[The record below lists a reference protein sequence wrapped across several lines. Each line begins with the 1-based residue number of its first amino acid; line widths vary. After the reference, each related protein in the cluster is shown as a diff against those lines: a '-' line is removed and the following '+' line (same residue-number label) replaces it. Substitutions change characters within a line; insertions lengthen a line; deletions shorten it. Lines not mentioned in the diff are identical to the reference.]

1 VAETQP
7 SAGGTPPGTPRPA
20 AGVDARDTSEVV
32 TSAVAHLQALVTKE
46 IELAK
51 LEAKQVVTDKAIA
64 AGTMAGAALLGLF
77 ILGFVGVTGAKALE
91 LVVAPWL
98 AWLIVTLVYTL
109 VAGILVAVGI
119 RKAKRPVMDQTKAEV
134 ETTKA
139 WAKEQ
144 VNR

>member
-1 VAETQP
+1 MPETEL
-7 SAGGTPPGTPRPA
+7 SASGPPPGTSTA
-20 AGVDARDTSEVV
+20 AGADARDTSEVV
-32 TSAVAHLQALVTKE
+32 TSVVAHLQALVSKE
-46 IELAK
+46 FELAK
-51 LEAKQVVTDKAIA
+51 LEAKQVLTDKAIA

-91 LVVAPWL
+91 LVVAEWL
-98 AWLIVTLVYTL
+98 AWLIVTLIYTL

>member
-1 VAETQP
+1 VPETELP
-7 SAGGTPPGTPRPA
+7 ASGPPPGTSTA
-20 AGVDARDTSEVV
+20 VGADARGTSEVV
-32 TSAVAHLQALVTKE
+32 TSVVAHLQALVSKE
-46 IELAK
+46 VELAK
-51 LEAKQVVTDKAIA
+51 LEAKQVLTDKAIA
-64 AGTMAGAALLGLF
+64 AGTIAGAALLGLF

-109 VAGILVAVGI
+109 LAGILVAVGI
-119 RKAKRPVMDQTKAEV
+119 RKAKRPVMDQTKAEA

>member
-1 VAETQP
+1 VPETELP
-7 SAGGTPPGTPRPA
+7 ASGPPPGTSTAVGMDP
-20 AGVDARDTSEVV
+20 RDTTEVV
-32 TSAVAHLQALVTKE
+32 TSVVARLQALVTKE

-51 LEAKQVVTDKAIA
+51 LEAKQVITDKAIA

-77 ILGFVGVTGAKALE
+77 ILGFVGVTAAKALD
-91 LVVAPWL
+91 LVVAEWL
-98 AWLIVTLVYTL
+98 AWLIVTLIYTL
-109 VAGILVAVGI
+109 LAGILAAVGI

>member
-1 VAETQP
+1 VGA
-7 SAGGTPPGTPRPA
+7 
-20 AGVDARDTSEVV
+20 DARGTSEVV
-32 TSAVAHLQALVTKE
+32 TSVVAHLQALVSKE

-51 LEAKQVVTDKAIA
+51 LEAKQVLTDKAIA
-64 AGTMAGAALLGLF
+64 AGTIAGAALLGLF

-109 VAGILVAVGI
+109 LAGVLVAVGI
-119 RKAKRPVMDQTKAEV
+119 RKAKRPVMDQTKAEA

>member
-1 VAETQP
+1 VPETEL
-7 SAGGTPPGTPRPA
+7 SASGPPPGTSTA
-20 AGVDARDTSEVV
+20 VGADARDTSEVV
-32 TSAVAHLQALVTKE
+32 TSVVAHLQALVSKE
-46 IELAK
+46 FELAK
-51 LEAKQVVTDKAIA
+51 LEAKQVLTDKAIA

-91 LVVAPWL
+91 LVVAEWL
-98 AWLIVTLVYTL
+98 AWLIVTLIYTL

>member
-1 VAETQP
+1 MPETEL
-7 SAGGTPPGTPRPA
+7 SASGPPPGTSTA
-20 AGVDARDTSEVV
+20 VGADARDTSEVV
-32 TSAVAHLQALVTKE
+32 TSVVAHLQALVSKE
-46 IELAK
+46 FELAK
-51 LEAKQVVTDKAIA
+51 LEAKQVLTDKAIA

-91 LVVAPWL
+91 LVVAEWL
-98 AWLIVTLVYTL
+98 AWLIVTLIYTL